1 MVTILL
7 GNGFEEAEA
16 LVPADL
22 LRRAGADV
30 VLASVCGPEVTGA
43 HGITVKAD
51 AMIEDLDPREQELV
65 VVPGGLGGVQAILAH
80 PGALA
85 FIKSVYA
92 LERFA
97 AAICA
102 GPTVLASLGLLDGKQ
117 AVCFPGMEDQL
128 TGAKAQKGT
137 PVVADG
143 HIVTGEAAGSA
154 FAFGFKLIEKL
165 KGRPTAQRVADEVY
179 YHGELL

>member
-30 VLASVCGPEVTGA
+30 VLASVCGAEVTGA

-51 AMIEDLDPREQELV
+51 ATLKDLDPREQELV
-65 VVPGGLGGVQAILAH
+65 VVPGGLGGVQAILASSD
-80 PGALA
+80 ALA
-85 FIKSVYA
+85 FIKSVYT
-92 LERFA
+92 LERFV

-102 GPTVLASLGLLDGKQ
+102 GPTVLAALGLLEGKQ
-117 AVCFPGMEDQL
+117 AVCFPGMEDRL
-128 TGAKAQKGT
+128 TGAEAKKGT

-143 HIVTGEAAGSA
+143 RVVTGEAAGSA
-154 FAFGFKLIEKL
+154 FAFGLMLIEKI

-179 YHGELL
+179 YHGEF